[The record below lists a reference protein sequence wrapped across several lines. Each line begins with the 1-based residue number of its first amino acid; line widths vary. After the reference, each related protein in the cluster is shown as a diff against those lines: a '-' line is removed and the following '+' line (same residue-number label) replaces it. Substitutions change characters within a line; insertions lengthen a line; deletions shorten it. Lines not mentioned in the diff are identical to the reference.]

1 MALLKIETQ
10 RIVVYLRTVLL
21 KDTEFYLTTHKNEI
35 LLTLTNFFENGIQ
48 SWHIDA
54 GNVQINASTDEI
66 TESETQGKCYQ
77 YIYIKRVFIWITL
90 STSLYLYGN
99 IQNLISAS

>member
-10 RIVVYLRTVLL
+10 RFVVYLRTVLL

-66 TESETQGKCYQ
+66 TESETQVK
-77 YIYIKRVFIWITL
+77 WD
-90 STSLYLYGN
+90 
-99 IQNLISAS
+99 

>member
-10 RIVVYLRTVLL
+10 RFVVYLRTVLL

-66 TESETQGKCYQ
+66 KESKTQ
-77 YIYIKRVFIWITL
+77 ITL
-90 STSLYLYGN
+90 Y
-99 IQNLISAS
+99 

>member
-10 RIVVYLRTVLL
+10 RFVVYLRTVLL
-21 KDTEFYLTTHKNEI
+21 KDTEFYFTTHKNEI

-77 YIYIKRVFIWITL
+77 YIYIKRVFYLDNVINTTL
-90 STSLYLYGN
+90 PLW
-99 IQNLISAS
+99 

>member
-10 RIVVYLRTVLL
+10 SFIVYLTKVLL
-21 KDTEFYLTTHKNEI
+21 KPTEFYFATHKYKI
-35 LLTLTNFFENGIQ
+35 LQTLSNFFENGIQ

-66 TESETQGKCYQ
+66 TESETQVKYYQ
-77 YIYIKRVFIWITL
+77 YIYIRHVLIWITL
-90 STSLYLYGN
+90 LISLYLYGN
-99 IQNLISAS
+99 IQNLISPS

>member
-10 RIVVYLRTVLL
+10 SFVVYLRTVLL
-21 KDTEFYLTTHKNEI
+21 KDTKVHFTTHKNEI
-35 LLTLTNFFENGIQ
+35 FLTLTNFFENGIQ

-66 TESETQGKCYQ
+66 TESETQVK
-77 YIYIKRVFIWITL
+77 
-90 STSLYLYGN
+90 LY
-99 IQNLISAS
+99 